1 MIQWAL
7 LINLTPTSLVV
18 FSNTFAILV
27 VRTFF
32 VSFQLFS
39 LLLLYGMFLNIN
51 VLCKLQFLK
60 SSIASKSLLISLSWS
75 ANFLS
80 CSVNLKFKFSILSL
94 YFVSIFSCFISL
106 IFYHSDCILEIC
118 LNCIKFI
125 FYCIEFYFSSF

>member
-7 LINLTPTSLVV
+7 LINLTATSLLV
-18 FSNTFAILV
+18 FSNTFAIFV

-51 VLCKLQFLK
+51 VLRRLQFLK